1 MGTHPIFESDF
12 DCLTDK
18 MSDSALSEIY
28 SEGKNS
34 VERLASLRNRI
45 SKVGKRALSPSSDVS
60 ESELKRLRSQ
70 LEKLKK
76 ISAETEND
84 KDIEKIAEGAL
95 NKKEKLL
102 QNLTNLEAALKFGKL
117 FKEVESGLKPQKK
130 SSDVKIAENYVNLTE
145 KLKTVEGSKLENTA
159 IFNSLSQK
167 VKNLNP
173 IQSLL
178 KNWSE
183 NVRLG

>member
-1 MGTHPIFESDF
+1 
-12 DCLTDK
+12 

-60 ESELKRLRSQ
+60 ESELKRLKSQ

-76 ISAETEND
+76 IAAETEND

-102 QNLTNLEAALKFGKL
+102 KNLTNLE
-117 FKEVESGLKPQKK
+117 V
-130 SSDVKIAENYVNLTE
+130 
-145 KLKTVEGSKLENTA
+145 
-159 IFNSLSQK
+159 
-167 VKNLNP
+167 
-173 IQSLL
+173 
-178 KNWSE
+178 
-183 NVRLG
+183 